1 MIARISDDIVLR
13 VLNYLCPSDIVSFS
27 KTCNFIRAQP
37 RDECVR
43 NMSCFRVTSVWGAF
57 NRHVIDQNDH
67 YDEQDLL
74 QEKVA
79 PKMFRV
85 DVSIPAVIQI
95 DHVRPGGRHYYVL
108 DPSTPVP
115 TIPSR
120 FIQQEPERNKVR
132 Y

>member
-27 KTCNFIRAQP
+27 KTCNFIHAQP

-79 PKMFRV
+79 PKMFSV
-85 DVSIPAVIQI
+85 NV
-95 DHVRPGGRHYYVL
+95 
-108 DPSTPVP
+108 PVHAGM
-115 TIPSR
+115 
-120 FIQQEPERNKVR
+120 
-132 Y
+132 